1 MNPAVALKGMVEGR
15 FGKRLEI
22 DRGQAPARPTILIA
36 TLDPEIRNGLSE
48 ILPQFPVN
56 TVWVKSVE
64 DARSVLAT
72 TQIVAVFCEIW
83 LHGGT
88 CRELIWSVR
97 RKAVDLPIII
107 VSPPNCPVGY
117 RDRLKAMNMKALY
130 FLSHPYRSSDLERFI
145 ELAFAKDSG
154 SENHYLTTKTP
165 VLRQRQAT

>member
-1 MNPAVALKGMVEGR
+1 MNPAVALKGIVEGR

-22 DRGQAPARPTILIA
+22 NRGQLLERPTILIA

-48 ILPQFPVN
+48 ILPEFAVN

-72 TQIVAVFCEIW
+72 SQIAAVFCEIW

-97 RKAVDLPIII
+97 RKSVDLPIII

-117 RDRLKAMNMKALY
+117 RDNLEAMNMKALY
-130 FLSHPYRSSDLERFI
+130 FLTHPYRSSDLERFI
-145 ELAFAKDSG
+145 ELAIARDTEPDS
-154 SENHYLTTKTP
+154 HYLAMRTP